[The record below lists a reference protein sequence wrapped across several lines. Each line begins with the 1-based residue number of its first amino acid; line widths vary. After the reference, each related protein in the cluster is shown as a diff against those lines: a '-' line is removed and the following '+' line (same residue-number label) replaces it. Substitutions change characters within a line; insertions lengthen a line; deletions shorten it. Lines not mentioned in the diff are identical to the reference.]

1 MLQTKAL
8 LKGSNN
14 FEGFQIHT
22 KMECVTKL
30 RLVGV
35 GHCFAWQ
42 GYSSIFW
49 EYRRTV
55 GQLALCFSML
65 YRLLPSASI
74 LTN

>member
-30 RLVGV
+30 R
-35 GHCFAWQ
+35 
-42 GYSSIFW
+42 
-49 EYRRTV
+49 
-55 GQLALCFSML
+55 
-65 YRLLPSASI
+65 
-74 LTN
+74 